1 MPNVNFHEVAGIL
14 VRNPLGQILMFDRLK
29 PPPGFT
35 VPAGHIEPGEEPMA
49 AALREL
55 SEETS
60 IKTTEA
66 ISLGSTM
73 IWGDLCRRGTPNHRW
88 HVFVVSVPPDTNVEI
103 CEEGTNPLWLSPE
116 DWLHG
121 GNLTLAT
128 RHVLVRHLDVLRR

>member
-1 MPNVNFHEVAGIL
+1 MSTNVFHEVAGIF

-29 PPPGFT
+29 PPLGFT
-35 VPAGHIEPGEEPMA
+35 IPAGHIEPGEEPLS

-60 IKTTEA
+60 IETVEL
-66 ISLGSTM
+66 ISLGSNM
-73 IWGDLCRRGTPNHRW
+73 IWGDLCRRGTPNHHW
-88 HVFVVSVPPDTNVEI
+88 HVFVVNVPPDTNVEI
-103 CEEGTNPLWLSPE
+103 CEEGTNPLWRSPE

-128 RHVLVRHLDVLRR
+128 RHTLNRHLDVLRR